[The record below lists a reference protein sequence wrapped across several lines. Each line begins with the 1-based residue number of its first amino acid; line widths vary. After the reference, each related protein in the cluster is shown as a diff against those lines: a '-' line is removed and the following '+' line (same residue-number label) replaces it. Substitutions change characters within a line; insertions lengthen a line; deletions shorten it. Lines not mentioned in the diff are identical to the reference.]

1 MLGIIAAVAQVY
13 YFLHESAVCRFRATV
28 VFSVYHGEKLC
39 FRQYEMV
46 HYLFCFE
53 GLHLFISVRTLIYG
67 ANHSPKHE
75 KRLGEYCTTLFFR
88 KIKFKNNFILDCIP
102 CEICSDSEH
111 VFTF

>member
-28 VFSVYHGEKLC
+28 VFPFIMAKNCVSASMRWFIIFL
-39 FRQYEMV
+39 
-46 HYLFCFE
+46 FE

-75 KRLGEYCTTLFFR
+75 KRL
-88 KIKFKNNFILDCIP
+88 
-102 CEICSDSEH
+102 
-111 VFTF
+111 

>member
-75 KRLGEYCTTLFFR
+75 KRIVR
-88 KIKFKNNFILDCIP
+88 KLYYI
-102 CEICSDSEH
+102 
-111 VFTF
+111 VFQKDKIQK

>member
-13 YFLHESAVCRFRATV
+13 YLLHESAVCRFRATV
-28 VFSVYHGEKLC
+28 VFSVYQGEKLC

-75 KRLGEYCTTLFFR
+75 KRL
-88 KIKFKNNFILDCIP
+88 
-102 CEICSDSEH
+102 
-111 VFTF
+111 

>member
-1 MLGIIAAVAQVY
+1 MPTSSADGAVIRFRQSQRHNNMLGIIAAVAQVY

-75 KRLGEYCTTLFFR
+75 KRL
-88 KIKFKNNFILDCIP
+88 
-102 CEICSDSEH
+102 
-111 VFTF
+111 

>member
-28 VFSVYHGEKLC
+28 VFTGFQVEKLGL
-39 FRQYEMV
+39 RKYEMV

-75 KRLGEYCTTLFFR
+75 KRL
-88 KIKFKNNFILDCIP
+88 
-102 CEICSDSEH
+102 
-111 VFTF
+111 

>member
-1 MLGIIAAVAQVY
+1 MLVIKDLYSDISDCFWLFYGSKY
-13 YFLHESAVCRFRATV
+13 
-28 VFSVYHGEKLC
+28 KLC

-75 KRLGEYCTTLFFR
+75 KRIVR
-88 KIKFKNNFILDCIP
+88 KLYYI
-102 CEICSDSEH
+102 
-111 VFTF
+111 VFQKDKIQK

>member
-28 VFSVYHGEKLC
+28 VFSVYQGEKLC

-67 ANHSPKHE
+67 QIIALNTRKDCE
-75 KRLGEYCTTLFFR
+75 KIVLHCFSGR
-88 KIKFKNNFILDCIP
+88 
-102 CEICSDSEH
+102 
-111 VFTF
+111 